1 MNYKNVQHFL
11 FDSLLNDLLLIWFTK
26 EKSKETKFL
35 FWIASKTICNIG
47 KVKRI
52 ENFQGNANVFD
63 KRILLCFSIIHYFF
77 FHCQI
82 QWMKNVCFQEIWILV
97 WSITANLKDNYHEIK
112 LNKKEN
118 RMCFKIVSITKKNW
132 SNTNALRTCNA
143 SIKDEILNG
152 WRK

>member
-35 FWIASKTICNIG
+35 FIINEI
-47 KVKRI
+47 VKRI

-63 KRILLCFSIIHYFF
+63 NRIFLCFSIIHYFL

-82 QWMKNVCFQEIWILV
+82 QWMKNVSFQEIWIFV

-118 RMCFKIVSITKKNW
+118 RMCFKIVSNLKNKTDQTQMHCVQVMPRSKTKF
-132 SNTNALRTCNA
+132 
-143 SIKDEILNG
+143 
-152 WRK
+152 